1 MIKFIKK
8 VRKKDKIGFKK
19 KGSLPMKWLFTLNA
33 NKRLTADQDLNHEF
47 LKDINDLIKEEFPLS
62 VKLKENVLKN
72 IEINNEK
79 IKFVK
84 KKILLMKEA
93 NN

>member
-1 MIKFIKK
+1 M
-8 VRKKDKIGFKK
+8 
-19 KGSLPMKWLFTLNA
+19 TTEQA
-33 NKRLTADQDLNHEF
+33 LNHEF
-47 LKDINDLIKEEFPLS
+47 LKDIKDLVEAEFPLS
-62 VKLKENVLKN
+62 VKFKENELKN

-93 NN
+93 KNKSIINPNFILQINQK